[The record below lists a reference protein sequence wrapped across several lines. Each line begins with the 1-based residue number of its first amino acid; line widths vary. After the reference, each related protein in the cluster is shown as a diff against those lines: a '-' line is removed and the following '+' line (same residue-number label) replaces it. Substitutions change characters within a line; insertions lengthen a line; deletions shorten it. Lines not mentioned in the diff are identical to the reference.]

1 MATVHVH
8 VEGMWPIAPGL
19 QTMFYQAWPYSK
31 LDLLM
36 SVVGGEVDECISE
49 AYTHPIHDL

>member
-1 MATVHVH
+1 MARVYVHF
-8 VEGMWPIAPGL
+8 EGMWPIAPGH

-36 SVVGGEVDECISE
+36 SVMGAEIDEGISE
-49 AYTHPIHDL
+49 AYTQLIHDL